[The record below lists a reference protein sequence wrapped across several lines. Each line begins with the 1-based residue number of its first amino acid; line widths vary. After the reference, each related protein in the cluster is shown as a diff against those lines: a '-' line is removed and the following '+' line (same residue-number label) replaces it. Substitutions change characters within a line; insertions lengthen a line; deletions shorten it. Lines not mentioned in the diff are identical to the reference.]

1 MTTVEIRTKNM
12 YSQLNNTEKKV
23 ADYILQNIDNIF
35 RYPLAELANLSGT
48 SQGAWVRFCKSIG
61 FDGMKDLK
69 KSLFMELNDSI
80 MENEN
85 TSPQLQFTDIKEHST
100 YISMA
105 ETVCLSSI
113 QAIEATLKLFDEVML
128 SNIVDLMIHAKS
140 IRIFGIGASGLVAD
154 DLYYKL
160 LRIGY
165 NVSYSHDFHIS
176 LTYASTLAA
185 GDVAVFISNTGETN
199 EILEALDIAKN
210 KGAATLAITKYGKSS
225 LAQGVEYVLYTSSP
239 EIYKRSGAMSSRIA
253 QLVITDILFTAI
265 ANKDYSNAEGRLES
279 SYQATHSH
287 RKIERSSR

>member
-1 MTTVEIRTKNM
+1 MTTVEIRTINM
-12 YSQLNNTEKKV
+12 YSQLNKTEKKV
-23 ADYILQNIDNIF
+23 ADYILKNIDNIF
-35 RYPLAELANLSGT
+35 RYPLSELANLSGT

-69 KSLFMELNDSI
+69 KSLFVELNDTI
-80 MENEN
+80 TENEN
-85 TSPQLQFTDIKEHST
+85 ASPQLQFTDIKEHST

-113 QAIEATLKLFDEVML
+113 QAIESTLKLFDEVML
-128 SNIVDLMIHAKS
+128 SNVVDKITHAKA
-140 IRIFGIGASGLVAD
+140 IRIFGVGASGLVAD

-165 NVSYSHDFHIS
+165 NVSFNHDTHIS
-176 LTYASTLAA
+176 LTYASTISTE
-185 GDVAVFISNTGETN
+185 DVAIFISNTGETK
-199 EILEALDIAKN
+199 EILETLDFAKN
-210 KGAATLAITKYGKSS
+210 NGATTLAITKFGKSS
-225 LAQGVEYVLYTSSP
+225 LAQSVDYVLYTSSP

-265 ANKDYSNAEGRLES
+265 ANKDYTNVEGKLEI

-287 RKIERSSR
+287 RSGI

>member
-1 MTTVEIRTKNM
+1 MTTVEIRTINM
-12 YSQLNNTEKKV
+12 YPQLNKTEKKV
-23 ADYILQNIDNIF
+23 ADYILKNIDNIF

-69 KSLFMELNDSI
+69 KSLFVELNDSI
-80 MENEN
+80 TENEN
-85 TSPQLQFTDIKEHST
+85 SSPQLQFTDIKDHST

-128 SNIVDLMIHAKS
+128 SNIVDKIIHAKA
-140 IRIFGIGASGLVAD
+140 IRIFGFGASGLVAD

-165 NVSYSHDFHIS
+165 NVSFNHDYHIS
-176 LTYASTLAA
+176 LTYASTISSE
-185 GDVAVFISNTGETN
+185 DVAIFISNTGETR
-199 EILEALDIAKN
+199 EILETLDIAKAN
-210 KGAATLAITKYGKSS
+210 GASTLAITKFGRSN
-225 LAQGVEYVLYTSSP
+225 LAQAVDYVLYTSSP

-265 ANKDYSNAEGRLES
+265 ANKDYANVEGKLES

-287 RKIERSSR
+287 RTGI

>member
-12 YSQLNNTEKKV
+12 YSQLNKTEKKV

-35 RYPLAELANLSGT
+35 RYPLAELASLSGT

-69 KSLFMELNDSI
+69 KSLFVELNETI
-80 MENEN
+80 AETEN
-85 TSPQLQFTDIKEHST
+85 SAPQLQFTDIKEHST

-105 ETVCLSSI
+105 ENVCFSSI

-128 SNIVDLMIHAKS
+128 SAIVDKIIKARA
-140 IRIFGIGASGLVAD
+140 IRIFGLGASGLVAD

-165 NVSYSHDFHIS
+165 NVSYCHDSHIS
-176 LTYASTLAA
+176 LTYASTITDK
-185 GDVAVFISNTGETN
+185 DVAILISYTGETK
-199 EILEALDIAKN
+199 EILEALGIAKKN
-210 KGAATLAITKYGKSS
+210 GATTLAITKYGKSS
-225 LAQGVEYVLYTSSP
+225 LAHSVDYVLYTSSP

-253 QLVITDILFTAI
+253 QLIIADILFTAI
-265 ANKDYSNAEGRLES
+265 ANRDYTNVTGMLEG
-279 SYQATHSH
+279 SYQATRSH
-287 RKIERSSR
+287 RSSSD

>member
-1 MTTVEIRTKNM
+1 MTTVEIRTINM
-12 YSQLNNTEKKV
+12 YSQLNKTEKKV
-23 ADYILQNIDNIF
+23 ADYILKNIDNIF
-35 RYPLAELANLSGT
+35 RYPLAELATLSGT

-69 KSLFMELNDSI
+69 KSLFVELNDSI
-80 MENEN
+80 TENESS
-85 TSPQLQFTDIKEHST
+85 SPQLQFTDIKEHST

-113 QAIEATLKLFDEVML
+113 QAIESTLKLFDEVML
-128 SNIVDLMIHAKS
+128 SNIVDKITHAKA
-140 IRIFGIGASGLVAD
+140 IRIFGVGASGLVAD

-165 NVSYSHDFHIS
+165 NVSFNHDSHIS
-176 LTYASTLAA
+176 LTYASTIS
-185 GDVAVFISNTGETN
+185 GEDVAIFISNTGETR
-199 EILEALDIAKN
+199 EILETLDIAKTN
-210 KGAATLAITKYGKSS
+210 GATTLAITKFGRSS
-225 LAQGVEYVLYTSSP
+225 LSQSVDYVLYTSSP

-265 ANKDYSNAEGRLES
+265 ANKDYANVEGKLEI

-287 RKIERSSR
+287 RSGI

>member
-12 YSQLNNTEKKV
+12 YPQLNKTEKKV

-35 RYPLAELANLSGT
+35 RYPLAKLANLSGT

-69 KSLFMELNDSI
+69 KSLFVELNETI
-80 MENEN
+80 TENEN
-85 TSPQLQFTDIKEHST
+85 PTPQLQFTDIKEHST

-105 ETVCLSSI
+105 ENVCFSSI

-128 SNIVDLMIHAKS
+128 SGIVDKIISAKA
-140 IRIFGIGASGLVAD
+140 IRIFGVGASGLVAD

-165 NVSYSHDFHIS
+165 NVSYCHDSHIS
-176 LTYASTLAA
+176 LTYASTITA
-185 GDVAVFISNTGETN
+185 GDVAIFISYTGETK
-199 EILEALDIAKN
+199 EILETLDIAKKN
-210 KGAATLAITKYGKSS
+210 GATTLAITKYGKSS
-225 LAQGVEYVLYTSSP
+225 LVQSVDYVLYTSSP

-253 QLVITDILFTAI
+253 QLIIADILFTAI
-265 ANKDYSNAEGRLES
+265 ANRDYDNVTGMLES

-287 RKIERSSR
+287 RSDNS

>member
-1 MTTVEIRTKNM
+1 MTTVEIRTINM
-12 YSQLNNTEKKV
+12 YSQLNKTEKKV
-23 ADYILQNIDNIF
+23 ADYILKNIDNIF
-35 RYPLAELANLSGT
+35 RYPLSELANLSGT

-69 KSLFMELNDSI
+69 KSLFVELNDTI
-80 MENEN
+80 TENEN
-85 TSPQLQFTDIKEHST
+85 ASPQLQFTDIKEHST

-113 QAIEATLKLFDEVML
+113 QAIESTLKLFDEVML
-128 SNIVDLMIHAKS
+128 SNVVDKITHAKA
-140 IRIFGIGASGLVAD
+140 IRIFGVGASGLVAD

-165 NVSYSHDFHIS
+165 NVSFNHDTHIS
-176 LTYASTLAA
+176 LTYASTISTE
-185 GDVAVFISNTGETN
+185 DVAIFISNTGETK
-199 EILEALDIAKN
+199 EILETLDFAKN
-210 KGAATLAITKYGKSS
+210 NGAITLAITKFGKSS
-225 LAQGVEYVLYTSSP
+225 LAQSVDYVLYTSSP

-265 ANKDYSNAEGRLES
+265 ANKDYTNVEGKLEI

-287 RKIERSSR
+287 RSGI